1 MGIDPENA
9 RARAGVANVVAFYRS
24 NAYEACNLGR
34 WVQCQVLVMK
44 GQAIDPAD
52 AYLQQLQDAA
62 IAGKE
67 GGNPTL
73 PAPPA
78 G

>member
-1 MGIDPENA
+1 MA
-9 RARAGVANVVAFYRS
+9 KVVAFYRS
-24 NAYEACNLGR
+24 YAYEACNLGR

-52 AYLQQLQDAA
+52 PYLQQLQDAA
-62 IAGKE
+62 ITGKE
-67 GGNPTL
+67 GGEPAL

>member
-1 MGIDPENA
+1 
-9 RARAGVANVVAFYRS
+9 
-24 NAYEACNLGR
+24 
-34 WVQCQVLVMK
+34 VLVMK

-52 AYLQQLQDAA
+52 TYLQQLQDAA